1 MAFLDNSGDII
12 LDAVLTDTGRERLA
26 DGRFRIT
33 RFGLGDDEIN
43 YGLYD
48 INHTSGSAYYDLEI
62 MQIPIYEA
70 TTSINAN
77 INYGLLTL
85 KNNNLL
91 YLPALEINE
100 KAEVLQGASRYKN
113 VFYVCANAETRT
125 QLLADSGGTTGPLS
139 NNLIAAGDSG
149 VPQAIFESGLASPDI
164 AATQSERASYIMSN
178 DLYDGTFEVT
188 ADSKFIVAVGQP
200 GAGSTFANDSTNA
213 NDITIG
219 INYVT
224 ANGASRDLEGF
235 NSYTIRGIPNRI
247 FENSGGDDNIYSALQ
262 GPRGSA
268 CSTNIDIRGELKTTV
283 AGTRSQL
290 YIDYGTVGASAL
302 SVGGTIAS
310 STYDYID
317 TVLYIQGNASGATLQ
332 IPVRIIRLAST

>member
-26 DGRFRIT
+26 DGRFKIT

-91 YLPALEINE
+91 YLPTIDLNE
-100 KAEVLQGASRYKN
+100 KAAVEQGASRYNN
-113 VFYVCANAETRT
+113 VFYICVNAETRS
-125 QLLADSGGTTGPLS
+125 QLLTDSGGSTGPLAG
-139 NNLIAAGDSG
+139 NLIAARASG
-149 VPQAIFESGLASPDI
+149 IPFVVFESGIASPDI
-164 AATQSERASYIMSN
+164 AAIQSERVSYILSN
-178 DLYDGTFEVT
+178 DLYDGTFEVA
-188 ADSKFIVAVGQP
+188 ADSRFVVTVGHP
-200 GAGSTFANDSTNA
+200 GAGSKFENDSTNA
-213 NDITIG
+213 NLINIG
-219 INYVT
+219 LNYVT
-224 ANGASRDLEGF
+224 SNGASRDLEGH
-235 NSYTIRGIPNRI
+235 NSFTIRGIPNLI
-247 FENSGGDDNIYSALQ
+247 FENSGGDDNIYSAIE

-268 CSTNIDIRGELKTTV
+268 CGLNVDVRSQLKSTST
-283 AGTRSQL
+283 GTRSQL
-290 YIDYGTVGASAL
+290 YIDYGTTGATAL
-302 SVGGTIAS
+302 SVGGTAAS

-317 TVLYIQGNASGATLQ
+317 TVLYVQGNASGASLQ
-332 IPVRIIRLAST
+332 IPIRIIRLAST